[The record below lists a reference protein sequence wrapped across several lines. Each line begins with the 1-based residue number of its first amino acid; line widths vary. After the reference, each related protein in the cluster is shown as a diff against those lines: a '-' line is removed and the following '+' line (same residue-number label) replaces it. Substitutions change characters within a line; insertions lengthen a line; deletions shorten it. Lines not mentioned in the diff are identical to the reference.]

1 MIEIGLITDPLSQY
15 DGKKEYQLVRE
26 NLYNQRFGYFAG
38 CMFPRFKSFQ
48 EFEIDILKSR
58 KDVEII
64 ERLER
69 AKNQLNQGKQ
79 YL

>member
-1 MIEIGLITDPLSQY
+1 
-15 DGKKEYQLVRE
+15 
-26 NLYNQRFGYFAG
+26 
-38 CMFPRFKSFQ
+38 MFPRFKSFQ

-69 AKNQLNQGKQ
+69 AKN
-79 YL
+79 